1 MKELQLVFLTSLG
14 KRVTY
19 AIPDPRESVTEE
31 EVVDVMQE
39 VIATNAFV
47 IDGAALTE
55 ALEAKVVARDTSVI
69 YAR

>member
-19 AIPDPRESVTEE
+19 AIPDPRESMTEE

-39 VIATNAFV
+39 IIATNAFL
-47 IDGAALTE
+47 IDGGTLTE
-55 ALEAKVVARDTSVI
+55 ALEAKVVARDTSIV

>member
-19 AIPDPRESVTEE
+19 AIPDPRESMTEE

-39 VIATNAFV
+39 IIATNAFL
-47 IDGAALTE
+47 IDGGTLTE
-55 ALEAKVVARDTSVI
+55 ALEAKVVARDISIV